1 MAQKTD
7 LNVAPYYDDFDS
19 TDNFHKILFRPG
31 FAVQA
36 RELTQLQ
43 SILQNQIERHGNNI
57 FKDGTVIVPG
67 QMSFSN
73 AYDSVK
79 LATTFGGEDVVPA
92 QYYNASSPLIITG
105 ATSGVQAEVV
115 GYKDGTS
122 TSQPTLYVKYIKTG
136 NDYAT
141 ETFSDSENISANASI
156 THTTAYASNIVSA
169 TTHTSASQTG
179 SAAKVETGIYYVRG
193 QFVRVAEQTLVLSDD
208 STTVSQRVG
217 FTISETLVTPEADST
232 LTDNATGSSNYAA
245 KGAHRLKI
253 TLTLAS
259 LDTDSTADSTF
270 IETMRISNGN
280 VVDNARNTEY
290 SVLGDTLARRTF
302 DESGDYTVRPFQFD
316 VRETVDSTVQNVDFD
331 GVYTSG
337 KTTDDSNTASDSL
350 LTLAISPGKAY
361 VRGYEIEKIAS
372 TYKDI
377 NKARD
382 IQTVNA
388 GISVFETGNF
398 VKVTNVYGVPDI
410 TSISGE
416 TTPYKTLQLFDTE
429 TATRGSASGTQVGV
443 ARARTMQ
450 YESGDANATD
460 AIFKLYL
467 FDIRPFTYITLSDT
481 PSPTLIASHAN
492 GGVQITGNTSGA
504 TGFVFGSLTSGSQL
518 VLTNVSGEFSSGE
531 KLIASDSEETS
542 SIIENSGNTDLTVSE
557 IVTHTFADVRQIFMD
572 DDDGGQ
578 DFTADCVLEFLG
590 DTGQIVLNGTD
601 ASSTNANDNIV
612 LEEDN
617 STTLAR
623 EVIKEAKIKDPEK
636 NQSLFKLPKR
646 VIKTLLTDDNDNASD
661 SQITIRRQFIGTT
674 NASGV
679 VAFTAGSNETFV
691 SHAEKDYTMTVLTAG
706 SGGSAGQ
713 GDIVSIADTMAG
725 NGTATL
731 TITDNTKL
739 ANGAKVKLIATL
751 LKTSVASKVK
761 TTNLV
766 KQLKVA
772 TGATD
777 AFGTRPT
784 DKTISLGRTD
794 VFKLVGVF
802 DSESTSADATAPELT
817 LGTITGTFTRGEII
831 TGSASGAK
839 ARIVDTTSPMSYVL
853 TKGFGATDFTTS
865 DTITGESSGASAA
878 VSAITAGSK
887 VITNYFTLDTGQ
899 RDNYYDIARLERKPN
914 FNAPRGRLLIIY
926 DYFSHSAGSYFSVDS
941 YSDVAGRMGYD
952 DIPTYTATR
961 VDPDDPEPSGEFPLA
976 DCFDFRPSVED
987 IAGTSTTITSID
999 EITGNSF
1006 DFFHRQFD
1014 GTGATVV
1021 DSPQPDS
1028 NLQADFEFYLSKFV
1042 NVFLTAEGD
1051 FQIVEGIS
1059 AENPVAPKDLDNS
1072 MKLATLFLPPF
1083 TFTPEDVQ
1091 VERYKTQRYT
1101 MRDIGRLQDRVENV
1115 EYYTALSLLERDAE
1129 SFEVQDIN
1137 GLNRFKSGFIVDNF
1151 AGHRVGDVQ
1160 NRDYKCA
1167 IDMQEHELRPKC
1179 VMRAATL
1186 TEQATT
1192 DTARTTAGYQKTGD
1206 LITLPYTNSV
1216 MTENSFATTLENVQ
1230 PYMKFSWVGLITLSP
1245 TGDEWFETETAP
1257 ALIINVDGNFDAVL
1271 AANQNRIGTVW
1282 NAWETQW
1289 SGVVDT
1295 SGIINRWNAGRRRF
1309 GRVLQTTR
1317 TDLARVGLRSRVVEQ
1332 IDEESQ
1338 GSRVISRAM
1347 IPFVRPRNITVTG
1360 IGFKPNTR
1368 VYAFFDKKDVN
1379 AYVTPSSTTYTSD
1392 TTVAA
1397 ASPLITTSSGKVECT
1412 FAIPEHRF
1420 AGQENVPK
1428 FQTGEV
1434 EFRLTSSSTDDRTTD
1449 PVTAGQAIYHANG
1462 ILETE
1467 QETIIATRNG
1477 RFVQDQVNQTTSREE
1492 QRTVTQFLGWFDPLA
1507 QTFLCDKQG
1516 GAFITKVD
1524 LYFAQK
1530 DDNLPVT
1537 VQIRNVVNG
1546 YPGKKVLAF
1555 GEKTLEPSDVNISD
1569 SAATATTFTFDSPI
1583 YLKENQEYCIVA
1595 MTQSLNY
1602 KVWISELGQ
1611 TDIGGSRQVSEQPHL
1626 GVLFKSQNNSTWNA
1640 VQSQDLK
1647 FTLYNAAF
1655 TVGTGTLTLTNDNIG
1670 DSVTAEDGSTTV
1682 YGRRLLSNPVVLT
1695 NSSTACQIKHAD
1707 HGMYST
1713 SNNVK
1718 ITGVSSGISTTLD
1731 GAITAS
1737 ATSLTLTSATGFEA
1751 SSLSSRC
1758 YVKIGN
1764 EIMFGT
1770 LSSTTIS
1777 SLTRGDDSTTAV
1789 AHADDATVELY
1800 QILKTPLTEINK
1812 THTAIANI
1820 QLDSYTVSLTT
1831 APTITGASTTA
1842 EVGETQV
1849 YASENYRYETMKTI
1863 IGALELPDTTL
1874 TSKVRTTTGT
1884 SPAGS
1889 ESSFS
1894 TLSTGVAFPLN
1905 ENFDFDTTRIVAS
1918 SVNETNE
1925 LSAAKSLFI
1934 PITLTSTNTNVSPVI
1949 DLDRKSMICIGNVI
1963 NNVDSSS
1970 DVYPTTDYNASTE
1983 PSGDQNAFIY
1993 VTKRVALEN
2002 PATALKVFFA
2012 ANKHSSAELKV
2023 MFKTLRSDS
2032 ADDFDDLGYTFF
2044 NTTGTTDNVTPSSLD
2059 RDDLQQY
2066 VYTAG
2071 VNDDGIG
2078 EPLPEF
2084 IQFAVK
2090 IVGQGTNAAQPP
2102 RIRDLRVIALAT

>member
-331 GVYTSG
+331 GVYSSG
-337 KTTDDSNTASDSL
+337 ATTDDSNTASDSL
-350 LTLAISPGKAY
+350 LTLAITPGKAY
-361 VRGYEIEKIAS
+361 VKGYEIEKIAS

-542 SIIENSGNTDLTVSE
+542 SIIENSGNADLTVSE

-1338 GSRVISRAM
+1338 GTRVISRAM
-1347 IPFVRPRNITVTG
+1347 VPFVRPRNITVTG

-1397 ASPLITTSSGKVECT
+1397 ASPLITTSSGKIECT

>member
-79 LATTFGGEDVVPA
+79 LATTFGGEDVVSA
-92 QYYNASSPLIITG
+92 QYYNTSSPVIITG

-169 TTHTSASQTG
+169 TTHTSAAQTG

-193 QFVRVAEQTLVLSDD
+193 QFVRVAEQTLVLSDS
-208 STTVSQRVG
+208 STTVSKRVG
-217 FTISETLVTPEADST
+217 FSVTETLVTPETDST

-253 TLTLAS
+253 TLTLTS

-270 IETMRISNGN
+270 IETMRVSSGN

-350 LTLAISPGKAY
+350 LTLAITPGKAY
-361 VRGYEIEKIAS
+361 VKGYEIEKIAS

-398 VKVTNVYGVPDI
+398 VKVTNVYGTPDI

-416 TTPYKTLQLFDTE
+416 TTPYNTLQLFDTE

-542 SIIENSGNTDLTVSE
+542 SIIENSGNTDLTVSSL
-557 IVTHTFADVRQIFMD
+557 VTHTFADVRQIFMD
-572 DDDGGQ
+572 DADGGQ

-590 DTGQIVLNGTD
+590 DTGQIILNGTD

-691 SHAEKDYTMTVLTAG
+691 AHAEKDYTMTILTAG
-706 SGGSAGQ
+706 SGGSGGQ
-713 GDIVSIADTMAG
+713 GDVVSVADSMAG

-878 VSAITAGSK
+878 VSALTAGSK

-914 FNAPRGRLLIIY
+914 FNAPRGRLLVIY

-941 YSDVAGRMGYD
+941 YSDVANRMGYD

-1028 NLQADFEFYLSKFV
+1028 SLQADFEFYLSKFV
-1042 NVFLTAEGD
+1042 NVFLTADGD

-1072 MKLATLFLPPF
+1072 MKLATIFLPPF

-1129 SFEVQDIN
+1129 SFEVQDVN

-1179 VMRAATL
+1179 VMRAAEL
-1186 TEQATT
+1186 AEQATT

-1257 ALIINVDGNFDAVL
+1257 ALIINVDGNFDSVL

-1295 SGIINRWNAGRRRF
+1295 SGIINRWTAGRRQF

-1338 GSRVISRAM
+1338 GTRVISRAM
-1347 IPFVRPRNITVTG
+1347 VPFVRPRNITVTG

-1379 AYVTPSSTTYTSD
+1379 AYVTPASTTYTTD
-1392 TTVAA
+1392 TTPAT
-1397 ASPLITTSSGKVECT
+1397 ASPLITTVSGKVEAT

-1434 EFRLTSSSTDDRTTD
+1434 EFRLTSSSTDDRTSD

-1555 GEKTLEPSDVNISD
+1555 GEKTLEPSEVNTSD

-1611 TDIGGSRQVSEQPHL
+1611 TDVGGSRQVSEQPHL

-1655 TVGTGTLTLTNDNIG
+1655 TVGTGTLTFTNDNIG

-1718 ITGVSSGISTTLD
+1718 ITGVKSGITTTLD

-1905 ENFDFDTTRIVAS
+1905 ENFDFDTTRMVAS

-1934 PITLTSTNTNVSPVI
+1934 PITLASTNTNVSPVI
-1949 DLDRKSMICIGNVI
+1949 DLDRKSMICVGNVI

-1983 PSGDQNAFIY
+1983 PAGDQNAFIY

-2044 NTTGTTDNVTPSSLD
+2044 NTTGTTDDVTPSSLD